1 MVFMIST
8 RKTTT
13 AIPHASSIVVG
24 NHVAGIGTISHMI
37 PDDMEE
43 TDCHDPVPFTMLCVM
58 YGWEYSDWMRKVD
71 STL

>member
-1 MVFMIST
+1 
-8 RKTTT
+8 
-13 AIPHASSIVVG
+13 
-24 NHVAGIGTISHMI
+24 MI